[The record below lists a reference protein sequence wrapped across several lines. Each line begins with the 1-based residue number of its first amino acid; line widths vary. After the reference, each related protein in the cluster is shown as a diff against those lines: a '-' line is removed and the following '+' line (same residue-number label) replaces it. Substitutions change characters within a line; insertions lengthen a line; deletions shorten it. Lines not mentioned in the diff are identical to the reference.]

1 MKYKE
6 IKKLNKNERD
16 KKIKELRLELIKS
29 KVNTQKTKGSK
40 TRNIRKIIARIH
52 TFNKS
57 ENEELKKK

>member
-57 ENEELKKK
+57 ENEELNKK